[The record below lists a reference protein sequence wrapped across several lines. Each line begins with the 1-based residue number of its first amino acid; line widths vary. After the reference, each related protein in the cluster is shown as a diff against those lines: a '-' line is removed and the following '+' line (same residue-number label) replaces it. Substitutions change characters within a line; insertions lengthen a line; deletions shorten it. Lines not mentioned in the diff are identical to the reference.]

1 MSRLGA
7 ESFTGAL
14 QWHNGF
20 SGANA
25 GVSLSANGE
34 VGVKFLR
41 FWTERQPEC
50 VSETDEHVRSRG
62 ASILYPNPISP
73 IRSGR

>member
-1 MSRLGA
+1 MASVRKRTWKSG
-7 ESFTGAL
+7 GKI
-14 QWHNGF
+14 F

-50 VSETDEHVRSRG
+50 VSQETGEHVRSRG